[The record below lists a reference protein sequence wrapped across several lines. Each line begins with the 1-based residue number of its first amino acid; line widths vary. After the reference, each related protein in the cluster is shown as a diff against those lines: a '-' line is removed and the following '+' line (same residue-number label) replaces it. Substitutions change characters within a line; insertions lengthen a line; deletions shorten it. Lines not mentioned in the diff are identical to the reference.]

1 MKEKCWFGSEQK
13 LLNGEMGMAWRE
25 QSRSH
30 RAARTKHR
38 GGWLSLLGERC
49 AGEEGLHPVRM
60 CKVVMA
66 HDKEP
71 AECHKFGAQSG
82 FGKKKL
88 SQ

>member
-1 MKEKCWFGSEQK
+1 
-13 LLNGEMGMAWRE
+13 MAQRG

-30 RAARTKHR
+30 RATSTKHQR
-38 GGWLSLLGERC
+38 GWLSLLGGRW
-49 AGEEGLHPVRM
+49 AGEGGLLPLRM

-66 HDKEP
+66 HDREP
-71 AECHKFGAQSG
+71 VECHKFGAQSS